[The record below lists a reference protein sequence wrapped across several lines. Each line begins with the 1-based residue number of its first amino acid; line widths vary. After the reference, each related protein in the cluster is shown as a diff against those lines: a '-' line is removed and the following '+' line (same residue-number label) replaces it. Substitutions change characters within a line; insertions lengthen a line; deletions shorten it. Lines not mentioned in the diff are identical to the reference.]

1 MADEG
6 SLQFVSLGGPA
17 PKKRPRR
24 RYDEIERLY
33 TCGWNGCEKSYGTL
47 NHLNA
52 HVAMQK
58 HGEKR
63 LPTGKSLRS
72 HHSLPLLTLDRIQ
85 GDAKAV
91 AQEEERADGRC
102 SQLAVDAHR
111 RLVEPNV
118 YVVILFV

>member
-1 MADEG
+1 MSEIDQHDDGEDSG
-6 SLQFVSLGGPA
+6 DRPFISLGAGPA

-33 TCGWNGCEKSYGTL
+33 KCGWSGCEKSYGTL

-63 LPTGKSLRS
+63 LPTG
-72 HHSLPLLTLDRIQ
+72 
-85 GDAKAV
+85 
-91 AQEEERADGRC
+91 E
-102 SQLAVDAHR
+102 
-111 RLVEPNV
+111 
-118 YVVILFV
+118 